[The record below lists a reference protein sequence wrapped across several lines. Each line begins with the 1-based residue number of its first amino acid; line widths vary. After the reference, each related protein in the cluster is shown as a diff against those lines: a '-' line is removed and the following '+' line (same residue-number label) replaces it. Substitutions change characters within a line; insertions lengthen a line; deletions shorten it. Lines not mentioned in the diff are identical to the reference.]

1 MCWIKKINLGLFFLR
16 DELMEG
22 YPLNDMLTR

>member
-1 MCWIKKINLGLFFLR
+1 MCWIKNNNLGRLFLR

-22 YPLNDMLTR
+22 HSLNDMLTR